1 MQQPFAILPEGI
13 CGAQRKHTHTE
24 IKKLR
29 SVGLIISVSFQG
41 IFSSLFFSFTQTES
55 VGIQAAQVQYIYT
68 CTGRPY
74 YDFLPDQKTPRL
86 A

>member
-1 MQQPFAILPEGI
+1 
-13 CGAQRKHTHTE
+13 
-24 IKKLR
+24 
-29 SVGLIISVSFQG
+29 VGLIISVSFQG

-68 CTGRPY
+68 CTGPC